1 MTVTPEKAESY
12 ISLEESQRHLV
23 YIMFTFL
30 PKDLKLL
37 LKMVDFRVRAG
48 KT

>member
-1 MTVTPEKAESY
+1 MTTTPEKAESY
-12 ISLEESQRHLV
+12 TSLGESQRHLV
-23 YIMFTFL
+23 YVMFIFL

>member
-1 MTVTPEKAESY
+1 MTITPEKAESY
-12 ISLEESQRHLV
+12 TSLGESQRHLV